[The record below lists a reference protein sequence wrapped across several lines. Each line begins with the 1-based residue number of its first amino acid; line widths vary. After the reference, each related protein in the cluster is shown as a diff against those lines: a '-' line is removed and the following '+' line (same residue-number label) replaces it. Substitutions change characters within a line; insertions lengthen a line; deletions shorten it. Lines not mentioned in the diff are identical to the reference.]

1 MLYYTYKKQFSLLQ
15 IRDRNNNKVCI
26 KELNNEFKKGILTP
40 FTYYFPTIFYPF
52 LCVTF
57 DFDPQKLALSIVDLL
72 DFGLWLNNRE
82 IIIGRSWKVRPK
94 SAELSESSAKSSAKS
109 SFKSLHIGA
118 EQPNSF
124 KEVSGV
130 QLYGRMT
137 NWLHWF
143 RNYVS
148 PNQSCLVLGVRTNTL
163 S

>member
-1 MLYYTYKKQFSLLQ
+1 MLFLPISY
-15 IRDRNNNKVCI
+15 I
-26 KELNNEFKKGILTP
+26 KNCGT
-40 FTYYFPTIFYPF
+40 
-52 LCVTF
+52 
-57 DFDPQKLALSIVDLL
+57 ALVI
-72 DFGLWLNNRE
+72 RE

-130 QLYGRMT
+130 QLYGKMT
-137 NWLHWF
+137 NWHHWF

-148 PNQSCLVLGVRTNTL
+148 PNQSCLFWGVIHKYCVLNIQEFQDMFVGMYHVSRGTMCKPF
-163 S
+163 SRR